1 MKYLAK
7 KDKLNRLKF
16 SNTELDHKVNKFLF
30 INLLNSNKFS
40 YEKQNLLH
48 KYFLLNKNNKYKTK
62 ILRRCVLTN
71 RSKVSNSIFGI
82 SRIKLRNLLKENQ
95 ITGFSKKVW

>member
-16 SNTELDHKVNKFLF
+16 SNKEINYKINKFLF
-30 INLLNSNKFS
+30 INLLNSNKFFC
-40 YEKQNLLH
+40 EKQKLLH
-48 KYFLLNKNNKYKTK
+48 KYFLLNRNNKYKTR
-62 ILRRCVLTN
+62 ILRRCTLTN

-82 SRIKLRNLLKENQ
+82 SRIKLRSLLKENQ
-95 ITGFSKKVW
+95 IIGFSKKVW